1 MNEELV
7 SIIIPAY
14 NAEKTIKIAIDSA
27 LQQIYKNIEV
37 IVINDGS
44 TDKTNLIVNNIIEHD
59 KRVKLVETENFG
71 VSHARNIGIKSSKGK
86 YVTFLDSDDFIDKEM
101 ISEMYK
107 CIKEYNVKIVKCNC
121 KMIENNTQ
129 RILEDYNI
137 KGLIRSKELLKH
149 LIMYEENIK
158 GYSCVYMFE
167 KNNIIFFNEDLS
179 YMEDNDFL
187 LKVLLKNENI
197 YILDKPLYNYVL
209 NDNSV
214 TRSQKKLK
222 EQCFKILDSINSME
236 NTLIKNNIDKNL
248 MDEFYNLYYQYVI
261 SKISKIKSNKD
272 KLTIINNKIFINLIN
287 NLQYSLLKKK
297 QKVGYILLKLKLYK
311 LFFIVLKI
319 NNIRRKK

>member
-149 LIMYEENIK
+149 IIMYEENIK
-158 GYSCVYMFE
+158 GYSWVYMFE